1 MATRYVIRRDAAGF
15 TVADNFTGEPL
26 VLAMDPQTGLSEDD
40 ARHLADLFN
49 RRAEQGDRAIQQ

>member
-1 MATRYVIRRDAAGF
+1 MASRYVIRRDASGF

-26 VLAMDPQTGLSEDD
+26 ILAMDPQTGLSEED

-49 RRAEQGDRAIQQ
+49 RRSEQGDRALQK